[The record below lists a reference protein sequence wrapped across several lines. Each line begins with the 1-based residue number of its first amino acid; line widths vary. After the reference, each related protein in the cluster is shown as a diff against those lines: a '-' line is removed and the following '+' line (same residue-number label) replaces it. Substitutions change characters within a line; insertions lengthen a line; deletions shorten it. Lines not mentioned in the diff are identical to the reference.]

1 MVRGLTLLTG
11 NRRHLVPL
19 VVGTGLVA
27 TGAACFTAI
36 FLAGT
41 PYSTRWLFFIA
52 AAVSTLLKFAG
63 AAIAVTGV
71 GIFGFYFIRD
81 NGRSARRG
89 ESSVPAKAWRGPGP
103 RKAARIFAV
112 GISALTLSVLVSL
125 ILPRM
130 P

>member
-1 MVRGLTLLTG
+1 MERSLTLLTG
-11 NRRHLVPL
+11 NLVPL
-19 VVGTGLVA
+19 AIGAGLVT
-27 TGAACFTAI
+27 TGAACYAAI
-36 FLAGT
+36 FLADA
-41 PYSTRWLFFIA
+41 PYSTPWLFFIA
-52 AAVSTLLKFAG
+52 AALSTFLKFAG

-103 RKAARIFAV
+103 RKAVRIFAAGV
-112 GISALTLSVLVSL
+112 FALILSVLVSL
-125 ILPRM
+125 ILPGM

>member
-1 MVRGLTLLTG
+1 MQQLLY
-11 NRRHLVPL
+11 
-19 VVGTGLVA
+19 
-27 TGAACFTAI
+27 TASLI
-36 FLAGT
+36 
-41 PYSTRWLFFIA
+41 
-52 AAVSTLLKFAG
+52 STLLKFTG
-63 AAIAVTGV
+63 AIIAMAAV

-112 GISALTLSVLVSL
+112 GVSALMLSVLVSL
-125 ILPRM
+125 ILPAM